1 MRLLKLATR
10 MRRVLEWL
18 VSPSIPSLIS
28 MAIVVLAFLA
38 FVSLPSAAFYRV
50 TDNLLGY
57 EKSFPE
63 GGVYLFGRLSR
74 MFATEPKGVRVAV
87 IGGSTMRESLTS
99 EALLAEQLSVMAGI
113 PVEVIDLTSSGQLL
127 SDSVALT
134 EEAVCNGGAQLVIMG
149 LSLGRTRNSSPRNA
163 SAVIGYPGKLWA
175 PSKQGEKDRW
185 VRRVGADFK
194 AAIVFRGQLLLQ
206 AYKAERK
213 KWANKPSNARG
224 WGRHRYL
231 SKNKFA
237 KKKFDLAAVRHPK
250 EEISDAASTAAID
263 SIERAVAECGAQL
276 VYAVGPV
283 HPRLLNTNIYSRYAA
298 AHNKMLAWLRQR
310 EVAALIDLNEGGPFV
325 EEDFFDWG
333 HLWKR
338 GAIEAAAQ
346 RLAEP
351 VAPLLRQSVARKP
364 GDVSDF

>member
-87 IGGSTMRESLTS
+87 IGGSTMRELLTS

-149 LSLGRTRNSSPRNA
+149 LSLGRARNSSPRNA
-163 SAVIGYPGKLWA
+163 SAVIGYPGQVMGSVQA
-175 PSKQGEKDRW
+175 GRERSMGPP
-185 VRRVGADFK
+185 RR
-194 AAIVFRGQLLLQ
+194 R
-206 AYKAERK
+206 
-213 KWANKPSNARG
+213 
-224 WGRHRYL
+224 
-231 SKNKFA
+231 
-237 KKKFDLAAVRHPK
+237 
-250 EEISDAASTAAID
+250 
-263 SIERAVAECGAQL
+263 
-276 VYAVGPV
+276 
-283 HPRLLNTNIYSRYAA
+283 RL
-298 AHNKMLAWLRQR
+298 
-310 EVAALIDLNEGGPFV
+310 
-325 EEDFFDWG
+325 
-333 HLWKR
+333 
-338 GAIEAAAQ
+338 
-346 RLAEP
+346 
-351 VAPLLRQSVARKP
+351 
-364 GDVSDF
+364 

>member
-38 FVSLPSAAFYRV
+38 FVSMPSAAFYRV

-87 IGGSTMRESLTS
+87 IGGSTIRESLTS
-99 EALLAEQLSVMAGI
+99 EALFAEQLSVMAGI
-113 PVEVIDLTSSGQLL
+113 PVELIDLTSSGQLL

-134 EEAVCNGGAQLVIMG
+134 EEAVCNGGAQVVIMG
-149 LSLGRTRNSSPRNA
+149 LSLGRIRKSTPRNA
-163 SAVIGYPGKLWA
+163 SAVIGYPGKFWA
-175 PSKQGEKDRW
+175 PSSGEKDRW

-206 AYKAERK
+206 AYKAKERNGRTSHRTPEDGGVIAIFRRTNLRK
-213 KWANKPSNARG
+213 KN
-224 WGRHRYL
+224 
-231 SKNKFA
+231 
-237 KKKFDLAAVRHPK
+237 
-250 EEISDAASTAAID
+250 
-263 SIERAVAECGAQL
+263 SI
-276 VYAVGPV
+276 
-283 HPRLLNTNIYSRYAA
+283 
-298 AHNKMLAWLRQR
+298 
-310 EVAALIDLNEGGPFV
+310 
-325 EEDFFDWG
+325 
-333 HLWKR
+333 
-338 GAIEAAAQ
+338 
-346 RLAEP
+346 
-351 VAPLLRQSVARKP
+351 
-364 GDVSDF
+364 